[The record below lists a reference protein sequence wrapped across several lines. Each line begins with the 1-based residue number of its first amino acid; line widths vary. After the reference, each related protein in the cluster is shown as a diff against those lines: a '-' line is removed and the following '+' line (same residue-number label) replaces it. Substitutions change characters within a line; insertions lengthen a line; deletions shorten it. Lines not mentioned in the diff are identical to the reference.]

1 MGTKIM
7 KRFISGA
14 VAAVV
19 VAASIPLVN
28 RMTSA
33 QSYPEGFVY
42 ADDGIFKCDGSPYYY
57 GGTNCYY
64 LTYKS
69 DSEVKNVF
77 DDAKDMGLSVIRVWG
92 NLDVGK
98 KTGNTDSK
106 GHQVFEGNNDGDGQK
121 DGIYFQYWDDA
132 AGRPVVNEGADGLR
146 RLDYVIKQAEDH
158 DMKLI
163 ITFTNYWEAFGGMG
177 QYYKWYQMSQGQTV
191 SSGKV
196 DEEGC
201 CNFYTNETIKGWYK
215 DYIKT
220 LLNHKNYYTGKT
232 LKESSGVF
240 AWELANEPRCKV
252 DEFCE
257 NDVLYN
263 WAKEMSEYVK
273 SIDPDH
279 MVSIG
284 DEGFYNM
291 GYQGAQSQG
300 LNSGAFSGYY
310 GVDFEKNMTIKTVDF
325 GTPHMYVDQWGF
337 KFGTDGE
344 DDIEWIKRHAET
356 TAALNKPIIFEEFGL
371 TDKSK
376 RDATYK
382 KWLDIVTGDMFEG
395 IEYQG
400 FNYWM
405 IASYLDDGSLYPDY
419 DSYTVYGPTGTVT
432 DSTRQLI
439 VDTTNKMVAKNNT
452 NCTDKSE
459 YTYDRASGQDVTI
472 NVTLKEGSISG
483 VKFNGTKLSS
493 SDYTKSGTTI
503 KLKSSFLKN
512 QELTKYSAKIL
523 IDGGNSPKFTVV
535 TTDSQLP
542 KPTISP
548 TDVTVDINPKICSD
562 VVITMDK
569 KTSEFRGLVFNG
581 EKLTEN
587 TDYTVSGDTVTIN
600 ASFLRTLSTGAN
612 EIVFD
617 FYEGDDSILNVAVSD
632 TTGLDELDTF
642 EGYESDSDLW
652 NAYSKNDGGNDVGL
666 SLVTK
671 NGSKALAFT
680 YDVSESNGY
689 CGVNHPI
696 AARNMSTFKGIS
708 FDIEGDGS
716 GNSFTLQLRDGN
728 DKYFEK
734 EIKVDFTGN
743 KTILVPFDEF
753 VSPSWQSDAETLDS
767 SKINQFSLYAG
778 KGGSKTTG
786 TYYID
791 NIVGYIGDTPVVV
804 DAYLST
810 TSGTYDGTASGVRV
824 DMVLNG
830 QSLKSITYNGN
841 ELTGG
846 VDYSTNGCQVMLN
859 EKFLDTLANGTY
871 TLVFN
876 FSNNSAAF
884 TLTVNKGGEHV
895 HSYTSTVTKQP
906 TCTEKG
912 TETYTC
918 ECGDTHTKEIPS
930 LGHNFVFE
938 KKIDPTETTQGY
950 SIYKCER
957 CGVTENRD
965 FVDPIGHTHTYT
977 SKVTKQATCTESGV
991 ITYTCSG
998 CDNTY
1003 TEVIPAK
1010 GHTESDWIIDKAAT
1024 NTESGSKHTECT
1036 VCGATLKTEV
1046 IAPTG
1051 DDDDDTVN
1059 FFSGNATCGSWCQAV
1074 SFDTK
1079 KNGGSFDPSIFKKGG
1094 YVYVEYAAGGGNMEL
1109 VLQSWSGAAGWA
1121 RVSPYESG
1129 WANGHKYDKF
1139 SYDDM
1144 VKAFGTSD
1152 FSGKLDKFYLAAA
1165 EYGISVYSASYVGGN
1180 GGSSD
1185 DKPTESDPYVSVF
1198 WGSASCGNWGQ
1209 AVCIDMAKNG
1219 GSFSSDSITSNSYF
1233 YVEYSGAENEVELI
1247 LQSWSGGANWAKVQS
1262 FENGSCNGNYYAKFS
1277 YNDMVNAFGSDFG
1290 KLDRIYVGAKN
1301 GSITVYSVCCCYP
1314 N

>member
-1 MGTKIM
+1 MGATIF

-14 VAAVV
+14 VAVV
-19 VAASIPLVN
+19 MVGASIPLVN
-28 RMTSA
+28 RVTSA
-33 QSYPEGFVY
+33 QSIPEGFVY

-77 DDAKDMGLSVIRVWG
+77 DDAKEMGLSVIRVWG
-92 NLDVGK
+92 NIDVGR
-98 KTGNTDSK
+98 KTGTTDSK
-106 GHQVFEGNNDGDGQK
+106 GYPVFEGNNDGDGQK

-132 AGRPVVNEGADGLR
+132 AGKPVVNEGADGLR
-146 RLDYVIKQAEDH
+146 RLDYVIKEAEEH

-177 QYYKWYQMSQGQTV
+177 QYYKWYQMSQGQSV

-196 DEEGC
+196 DEEYC
-201 CNFYTNETIKGWYK
+201 CEFYTNETIKGWYK

-257 NDVLYN
+257 DDVLYN

-344 DDIEWIKRHAET
+344 DDTEWIKRHAET
-356 TAALNKPIIFEEFGL
+356 TSALDKPVIFEEFGL

-376 RDATYK
+376 RDATYQ
-382 KWLDIVTGDMFEG
+382 KWMDIVTGETFEG

-419 DSYTVYGPTGTVT
+419 DSYTVYGPVGTVT
-432 DSTRQLI
+432 DSTRNLI
-439 VDTTNKMVAKNNT
+439 IETTEKMVAKNNKNST
-452 NCTDKSE
+452 EKSD
-459 YTYDRASGQDVTI
+459 YTYDRSAGKDVTV
-472 NVTLKEGSISG
+472 NVTVKEGSISG
-483 VKFNGTKLSS
+483 VEFNGNKLSS
-493 SDYTKSGTTI
+493 SDYTVSGNVVT
-503 KLKSSFLKN
+503 LKNSFLKN
-512 QELTKYSAKIL
+512 QELTKYEAKIL
-523 IDGGNSPKFTVV
+523 MTAGNSPKFTV
-535 TTDSQLP
+535 TATDSQLP

-548 TDVTVDINPKICSD
+548 TDVSIDINPKVCSD
-562 VVITMDK
+562 VVVTMDK

-581 EKLTEN
+581 NKLTEN
-587 TDYTVSGDTVTIN
+587 TDYTVNGDTVTIN
-600 ASFLRTLSTGAN
+600 ASFLKTLSKGAN

-617 FYEGDDSILNVAVSD
+617 FYEGEDSILSVAVSD

-642 EGYESDSDLW
+642 ESYDSDDALW
-652 NAYSKNDGGNDVGL
+652 NAYSKNEGGNDVGL
-666 SLVTK
+666 SLVTR

-680 YDVSESNGY
+680 YDVGGSNGY

-708 FDIEGDGS
+708 VDIEGDGS
-716 GNSFTLQLRDGN
+716 GNSFTLQLRDAN

-734 EIKVDFTGN
+734 EITVDFTGN
-743 KTILVPFDEF
+743 KTIEIPFDEF
-753 VSPSWQSDAETLDS
+753 VSPSWQSDAGTLDS
-767 SKINQFSLYAG
+767 SKLNQFSLYAG
-778 KGGSKTTG
+778 KGGSTTTG
-786 TYYID
+786 IYYID
-791 NIVGYIGDTPVVV
+791 NIVGYTDGTDVIVK
-804 DAYLST
+804 AYLST
-810 TSGTYDGTASGVRV
+810 TSGTYTGDSGVRV

-830 QSLKSITYNGN
+830 QSLKSVTYNGTA
-841 ELTGG
+841 LTGG
-846 VDYSTNGCQVMLN
+846 VDYSTNGNQVMLN
-859 EKFLDTLANGTY
+859 AKFLDTLSNGTY

-876 FSNNSAAF
+876 FSDSSDTF
-884 TLTVNKGGEHV
+884 TLSVNKGGHV
-895 HSYTSTVTKQP
+895 HDYTSTVTKQP

-912 TETYTC
+912 TETFKC
-918 ECGDTHTKEIPS
+918 DCGDTYTEDIPS
-930 LGHNFVFE
+930 LGHKFEFVE
-938 KKIDPTETTQGY
+938 KVEPTETAQGY
-950 SIYKCER
+950 SLYKCER
-957 CGVTENRD
+957 CGETEKRD
-965 FVDPIGHTHTYT
+965 IVDPIKHTHTYT
-977 SKVTKQATCTESGV
+977 SKVTKSATCTESG
-991 ITYTCSG
+991 IRTYTCSS
-998 CDNTY
+998 CDSSY

-1010 GHTESDWIIDKAAT
+1010 GHTESDWIIDKQPTA
-1024 NTESGSKHTECT
+1024 TESGSKHTECT
-1036 VCGATLKTEV
+1036 VCGTKLKTEV

-1051 DDDDDTVN
+1051 SSDDDTVN
-1059 FFSGNATCGSWCQAV
+1059 FFTGNATCGSWGQAV
-1074 SFDTK
+1074 SLTAK
-1079 KNGGSFDPSIFKKGG
+1079 KDGGTFDPSIIKKDG
-1094 YVYVEYAAGGGNMEL
+1094 YIYVEYAAGGGNME
-1109 VLQSWSGAAGWA
+1109 VILQSWSGAANWA

-1139 SYDDM
+1139 SYSDM

-1152 FSGKLDKFYLAAA
+1152 FSGKLDKLHLAAA
-1165 EYGISVYSASYVGGN
+1165 EYGISVYSASYVGGTSSS
-1180 GGSSD
+1180 GSSD
-1185 DKPTESDPYVSVF
+1185 KSDPYVSAF
-1198 WGSASCGNWGQ
+1198 WGNASCGNWGQ
-1209 AVCIDMAKNG
+1209 AVLINTTKNG
-1219 GSFSSDSITSNSYF
+1219 GSFSPDSITSNSHF
-1233 YVEYSGAENEVELI
+1233 YVEYSGSEKEIELI
-1247 LQSWSGGANWAKVQS
+1247 LQSWSGGANWAKVQAYE
-1262 FENGSCNGNYYAKFS
+1262 FGSCNGHYTAKFS
-1277 YNDMVNAFGSDFG
+1277 YKDMVSAFGSDFS
-1290 KLDRIYVGAKN
+1290 KLDRINVGAKN

-1314 N
+1314 D